1 MRSDFLVYWTGK
13 DICVHPSAV
22 NDRVRERYIERL
34 VDIKQHGFWMRR
46 CKEEIHGYGSSRMEF
61 TGALTCFSE
70 VRMSEAANHA
80 GRYGLLGVA
89 VTREY
94 LLERWGGPVKY
105 VRNHKWEAYIAA
117 LMTIYKRLEAL
128 KEEHM
133 LELFLL
139 MSAFVKG
146 MSDRDTDNFAYLDE
160 NEWRVMQT
168 KGQTESGRI
177 VKTGLTEPEYRLVL
191 GESDVRVVVFPDAKT
206 RSMARTHA
214 GVQSWLEG
222 AHAPALL
229 TVDECGHL

>member
-1 MRSDFLVYWTGK
+1 
-13 DICVHPSAV
+13 
-22 NDRVRERYIERL
+22 
-34 VDIKQHGFWMRR
+34 
-46 CKEEIHGYGSSRMEF
+46 
-61 TGALTCFSE
+61 
-70 VRMSEAANHA
+70 MSEAANHA